1 MNRPP
6 EPPLPMKIHRL
17 PRLALLALP
26 LLLNGPAFARDKVGL
41 EVALANPVMSA
52 AAPTKGAEPPKS
64 KTYLKVGLTGFAME
78 GDGAKRAPVNVAI
91 VLDKSSSM
99 AGEKMRHARE
109 AAKEALRRCGSNDI
123 VSVIL
128 YDSTVRVLVPA
139 TKLSDPAE
147 VMARIDSVEAE
158 GSTALFG
165 GVTKGVEELRKFFD
179 RNRVNRV
186 ILLSDGQANI
196 GPSSPAALAELGASL
211 RKDGISVSTI
221 GIGEG
226 YNEDLMFRLAD
237 RSDGNHAFAREPAEL
252 AAILQKEFGDLL
264 SVAAQEVLV
273 RVRCR
278 SGARALRVLGREA
291 EITDGEAIV
300 VLNQLYANQQE
311 YVLLEVE
318 VPAGSAGATNVV
330 ADVEVTYANLQSHR
344 TDTLAATVKMRFSS
358 SQKEIAANVSPE
370 VMAACAIQVATVNNG
385 AALEL
390 RDEGKVEEARRLLL
404 ANQLFCE
411 QQGSLWGDQKLVD
424 YGSENES
431 QAANLDPEN
440 WRIQRKVMRMQQLE
454 NYRSRRLA
462 EPEQQQLQQ
471 RAEPQP
477 PSVEI
482 IPGQ

>member
-1 MNRPP
+1 MKSRRF
-6 EPPLPMKIHRL
+6 PL
-17 PRLALLALP
+17 LALLALP
-26 LLLNGPAFARDKVGL
+26 ILLGDRASARDKVGL

-52 AAPTKGAEPPKS
+52 AAPAKGGAPAKA
-64 KTYLKVGLTGFAME
+64 KTYLKVALSGFAME

-99 AGEKMRHARE
+99 AGEKMHHARE
-109 AAKEALRRCGSNDI
+109 AAKEALRRCGPDDI

-147 VMARIDSVEAE
+147 VMARIDSVEAQ

-165 GVTKGVEELRKFFD
+165 GVTKGVDELRKFFD

-226 YNEDLMFRLAD
+226 YNEDLMFRLAE

-252 AAILQKEFGDLL
+252 AAIFQKEFGDLL

-273 RVRCR
+273 RIRCR
-278 SGARALRVLGREA
+278 SGARPVRVLGREA
-291 EITDGEAIV
+291 EISGDEAIV

-318 VPAGSAGATNVV
+318 VPAGPDGATNVV
-330 ADVEVTYANLQSHR
+330 ADVEITYANLRTHR
-344 TDTLAATVKMRFSS
+344 TDTLAAAVKARFSS
-358 SQKEIAANVSPE
+358 SEREIAASVSPE

-390 RDEGKVEEARRLLL
+390 RDEGKVEEARKLLL

-411 QQGSLWGDQKLVD
+411 QQGSLWGDQKLVE
-424 YGSENES
+424 YGGENES

-440 WRIQRKVMRMQQLE
+440 WGRQRKIMRGQQLE
-454 NYRSRRLA
+454 NYRIRETVYPGRQQS
-462 EPEQQQLQQ
+462 QQQSAAPPQQ
-471 RAEPQP
+471 APEN
-477 PSVEI
+477 S
-482 IPGQ
+482 PGQ